1 MLSQYSWAQPS
12 ARRPPEARGGSVITE
27 PRGARRPPARKHAA
41 GPGTGKSGGEPQR
54 SQPRHAPAL
63 EPPQAAR
70 LPPRLSQGPAVSSP
84 PRTSHSES
92 FAGPALGEAP
102 ASGPWGFRHHG
113 TSRRQTP
120 TSAQARRRA
129 RNGEERGRTPALA
142 TPPRS
147 RSRAPTSRTASSLPQ
162 SGARGLVAPQNIPQ
176 RKLCG
181 PSPRG
186 RTPALTTP
194 PRSRSR
200 APTSRTASSPPQSGA
215 CGLVAPRTSHSE
227 SFAGPALS
235 EAPARGPWGFRHHG
249 TLRRQTPTSA
259 QACRRAGNGEERGR
273 TPALATPP
281 RSRSRPPRTS
291 HRESFAGPALGEAP
305 ASGPWG
311 FRHHGTSRR
320 QTPTSA
326 QARRRAGN
334 GEERGRTPAL
344 ATPPRSRS
352 RAPTSRTASSP
363 PQSGARGLVA
373 PQNIPQRKLCG
384 PSPRQGARPR
394 PVGVPSSRNLEAPD
408 AHQRASTPQGRERG
422 RVGANPSA
430 RNPATLPL

>member
-12 ARRPPEARGGSVITE
+12 ARRPPAARGGSVITE

-54 SQPRHAPAL
+54 PQPRHAPAL

-84 PRTSHSES
+84 PRKSHS
-92 FAGPALGEAP
+92 
-102 ASGPWGFRHHG
+102 
-113 TSRRQTP
+113 
-120 TSAQARRRA
+120 
-129 RNGEERGRTPALA
+129 
-142 TPPRS
+142 
-147 RSRAPTSRTASSLPQ
+147 
-162 SGARGLVAPQNIPQ
+162 V
-176 RKLCG
+176 
-181 PSPRG
+181 
-186 RTPALTTP
+186 
-194 PRSRSR
+194 
-200 APTSRTASSPPQSGA
+200 
-215 CGLVAPRTSHSE
+215 
-227 SFAGPALS
+227 
-235 EAPARGPWGFRHHG
+235 
-249 TLRRQTPTSA
+249 
-259 QACRRAGNGEERGR
+259 
-273 TPALATPP
+273 
-281 RSRSRPPRTS
+281 
-291 HRESFAGPALGEAP
+291 SFAGPALGEAP

-334 GEERGRTPAL
+334 GEERGRTPAP

-352 RAPTSRTASSP
+352 RAPTSRTASPRLSQGPAVSSP
-363 PQSGARGLVA
+363 PRTSHSESIAGPALGEAPASGPWGFRHHGTSRRQTPTSAQARRRAGNGEERGRTPAPATPPRSRSRAPTSRTAFPPPQPGARGLVA
-373 PQNIPQRKLCG
+373 PQNIPQRKHCG
-384 PSPRQGARPR
+384 PSPRRGARQR

-422 RVGANPSA
+422 RAGANPSA